1 MNNGYTVSDRVRGYI
16 VCVVVLLRVCEVSV
30 HRLSHLVENTAQ
42 PKRNRITT
50 PNCVCMY
57 IRNVHTSFASIP

>member
-50 PNCVCMY
+50 PNCV
-57 IRNVHTSFASIP
+57 